1 MIKPLLMSPD
11 RLFPPDPAQRAI
23 ARRLFELAEPL
34 PILSPHGHTNP
45 VWFAANRGFCNPS
58 ETLIQPDHY
67 VFRMLYSQGISL
79 QALGIHRVDGGG
91 PVAEPRAAWRLLADN
106 YRLFRGTPS
115 GYWLDYVFY
124 FVFGI
129 EEKLCPENA
138 DEYYD
143 RIDAALR
150 ADEFRP
156 RALFERFNI
165 EVLATTESPLDTLEH
180 HRIIRDSDWNE
191 RVISTFRP
199 DPLVDPDFDGFADNL
214 QTLTELTGLDC
225 SDYSAYLDA
234 LRQRRAFFKSMGA
247 TSTDHGHPTAA
258 TANLAPREASELFQR
273 VRRGGASAEDA
284 ERFRAHMLLVM
295 AEMSLDDGLVMQIHP
310 GSFRNHNR
318 RLLAEYGRD
327 MGADIPLPTNYVRD
341 LKPLL
346 DRFGN
351 EADLSVIV
359 FTLDESSYSRELAP
373 LAGHYPILK
382 LGPPWWFHDSP
393 EGMLRMRRATHET
406 AGFYNLAGFNDD
418 TRAFLSI
425 PARHDMA
432 RRMDCAHLSELV
444 ASHRLDEDEAGE
456 LIVDLSYNLAKT
468 AYRL

>member
-1 MIKPLLMSPD
+1 MIKPLLVSPD

-45 VWFAANRGFCNPS
+45 AWFAANRGFCNPS

-115 GYWLDYVFY
+115 GYWLDYVFH

-199 DPLVDPDFDGFADNL
+199 DPLVDPDFDGFAGNL

-258 TANLAPREASELFQR
+258 TANLAPKEAGELFQR

-318 RLLAEYGRD
+318 RLFAEYGRD

-444 ASHRLDEDEAGE
+444 ASHRLNEDEAGE

>member
-1 MIKPLLMSPD
+1 MIKPLLVSPD

-23 ARRLFELAEPL
+23 ARRLFELTEPL

-45 VWFAANRGFCNPS
+45 AWFAANRGFCNPS

-115 GYWLDYVFY
+115 GYWLDYVFH

-258 TANLAPREASELFQR
+258 TANLAPREAGELFRR

-284 ERFRAHMLLVM
+284 ERFRAHMLFVM

-318 RLLAEYGRD
+318 RLLVEYGRD

-444 ASHRLDEDEAGE
+444 ASHRLNEDEAGE

>member
-1 MIKPLLMSPD
+1 MIKPLLVSPD

-45 VWFAANRGFCNPS
+45 AWFAANRGFCNPS

-79 QALGIHRVDGGG
+79 QALGICRVDGGG

-180 HRIIRDSDWNE
+180 HRIIRDSDWNQ

-199 DPLVDPDFDGFADNL
+199 DPLVDPDFDGCADNL

-456 LIVDLSYNLAKT
+456 LIVDLSYNLANT

>member
-1 MIKPLLMSPD
+1 MIKPLLVSPD
-11 RLFPPDPAQRAI
+11 RLFPPDPVQRAI
-23 ARRLFELAEPL
+23 ARRLFELARPL

-45 VWFAANRGFCNPS
+45 AWFAANRGFCNPS
-58 ETLIQPDHY
+58 ETLIRPDHY
-67 VFRMLYSQGISL
+67 VFRMLYSQGNSL
-79 QALGIHRVDGGG
+79 EALGIRRVDGGG
-91 PVAEPRAAWRLLADN
+91 PVAKPRAAWRLLADN

-129 EEKLCPENA
+129 DEKLCPENA

-180 HRIIRDSDWNE
+180 HRIIRDSDWDG

-214 QTLTELTGLDC
+214 QALSNLTGLDC
-225 SDYSAYLDA
+225 GDYRAYLDA

-247 TSTDHGHPTAA
+247 TSTDHGHPSAA
-258 TANLAPREASELFQR
+258 TANLSPREAGELFQR

-318 RLLAEYGRD
+318 RLFAEYGPD
-327 MGADIPLPTNYVRD
+327 MGADIPLPTNYVKD

-351 EADLSVIV
+351 EADLSLIV

-444 ASHRLDEDEAGE
+444 SSHRLDEDEAGE

>member
-1 MIKPLLMSPD
+1 MIKPLLVSPD
-11 RLFPPDPAQRAI
+11 RLFPSDPVQRAI
-23 ARRLFELAEPL
+23 ARRLFELARPL

-45 VWFAANRGFCNPS
+45 AWFAANRGFCNPS
-58 ETLIQPDHY
+58 ETLIRPDHY

-79 QALGIHRVDGGG
+79 QTLGICRVDGGG

-115 GYWLDYVFY
+115 GYWLDYVFH

-129 EEKLCPENA
+129 DEKLCSQNA

-180 HRIIRDSDWNE
+180 HRIIRDSDWE
-191 RVISTFRP
+191 GRVISTFRS

-214 QTLTELTGLDC
+214 HTLSNLTGLDC
-225 SDYSAYLDA
+225 GDYRAYLDA

-247 TSTDHGHPTAA
+247 TSTDHGHPSAA

-318 RLLAEYGRD
+318 RLLAEYGPD
-327 MGADIPLPTNYVRD
+327 MGADIPLPTNYVKD

-351 EADLSVIV
+351 EADLSLIV

-432 RRMDCAHLSELV
+432 RRMDCAHLAELV

>member
-1 MIKPLLMSPD
+1 MIKPLLVSPD

-258 TANLAPREASELFQR
+258 TANLAPKEARELFQR

-444 ASHRLDEDEAGE
+444 VSHRLDEDEAGE

>member
-1 MIKPLLMSPD
+1 MIKPLLVSPD

-45 VWFAANRGFCNPS
+45 AWFAANRGFCNPS

-115 GYWLDYVFY
+115 GYWLDYVFH

-258 TANLAPREASELFQR
+258 TANLTPKEARELFRR

>member
-1 MIKPLLMSPD
+1 MIKPLLVSPD

-23 ARRLFELAEPL
+23 ARRLFKLAEPL

-45 VWFAANRGFCNPS
+45 AWFAANREFCNPS

-67 VFRMLYSQGISL
+67 VFRMLYSQGIPL

-115 GYWLDYVFY
+115 GYWLDYVFH

-129 EEKLCPENA
+129 EEKLCSENA

-165 EVLATTESPLDTLEH
+165 EVLATTESPLDTLQH

-258 TANLAPREASELFQR
+258 TANLAPKEAGELFQR

-351 EADLSVIV
+351 ETDLSVIV

-444 ASHRLDEDEAGE
+444 ASHRLNEDEAGE

>member
-1 MIKPLLMSPD
+1 MIKPLLVSPD

-45 VWFAANRGFCNPS
+45 AWFAANRGFCNPS

-115 GYWLDYVFY
+115 GYWLDYVFH

-180 HRIIRDSDWNE
+180 HCIIRDSDWNG

-258 TANLAPREASELFQR
+258 TANLAPKEARELFQR

>member
-1 MIKPLLMSPD
+1 MIKPLLVSPD

-115 GYWLDYVFY
+115 GYWLDYVFH

-214 QTLTELTGLDC
+214 QALTELTGLDC

-258 TANLAPREASELFQR
+258 TANLAPRGASELFQR

>member
-1 MIKPLLMSPD
+1 MIKPLLVSPD

-45 VWFAANRGFCNPS
+45 AWFAVNRGFCNPS

-115 GYWLDYVFY
+115 GYWLDYVFH

-180 HRIIRDSDWNE
+180 HCIIRDSDWNG

-258 TANLAPREASELFQR
+258 TANLAPKEARELFQR